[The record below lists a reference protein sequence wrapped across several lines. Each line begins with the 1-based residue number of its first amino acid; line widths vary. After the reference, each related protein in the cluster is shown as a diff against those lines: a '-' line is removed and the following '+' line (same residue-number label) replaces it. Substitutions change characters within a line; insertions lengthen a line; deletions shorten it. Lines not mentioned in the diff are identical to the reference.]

1 MIKLK
6 LRQLL
11 NEHNMTQAELAQ
23 ATHIRPST
31 ISDLCNNVAERFK
44 FSHLDAICSV
54 LNCDISDVLKLSK

>member
-1 MIKLK
+1 MIKLQ

-11 NEHNMTQAELAQ
+11 ESRHMTQAELAE

-44 FSHLDAICSV
+44 FSHLEAICLV
-54 LNCDISDVLKLSK
+54 LNCDISDILKLI